1 MSKPSSDTAEPAGLA
16 LDETPS
22 PVHIRPADPA
32 DHDGAFALWS
42 DVGFPTM
49 SEAEWYAVVGSP
61 TTFAL
66 LAEAE
71 GALVGAAIASFDGW
85 RAFIYHVAVAETHRG
100 RGVAKMLMAEAE
112 TLVSV
117 VGARYVYAMVHE
129 SNAAGFALAAVIGF
143 EPEGDVVLVKELAE
157 AADAP

>member
-1 MSKPSSDTAEPAGLA
+1 MRKPSSDTAEPAGLA

-66 LAEAE
+66 VAEAE

-85 RAFIYHVAVAETHRG
+85 RAFIDHVAVAETHRG

-129 SNAAGFALAAVIGF
+129 SNAVGFALAAVMGF